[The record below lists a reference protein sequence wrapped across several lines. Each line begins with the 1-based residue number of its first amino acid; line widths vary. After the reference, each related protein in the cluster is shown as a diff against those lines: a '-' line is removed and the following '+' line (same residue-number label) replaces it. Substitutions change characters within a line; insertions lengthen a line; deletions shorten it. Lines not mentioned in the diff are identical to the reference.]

1 VVEYAVVAAFMVAD
15 VKNNAALN
23 VSAAPDARTGA
34 VPKLCVAVST
44 SPKNEVHMDC
54 VFATL
59 ILL

>member
-1 VVEYAVVAAFMVAD
+1 MVAD